1 MLKQKKT
8 AHALHEHE
16 QMAADN
22 SIPKISNRKERKLVP
37 WWTEECQ
44 QAVRNR
50 NKAFRLVKR
59 THNMQHLIQY
69 KKAQAQATVR
79 RTIRQAKRA
88 SWLFFYVVI
97 ERTTPVGEVWGM
109 IKRMGGDRR
118 EWEYPVIVTEEG
130 TAVS

>member
-16 QMAADN
+16 QMAAEN

-44 QAVRNR
+44 QAVRTR

-59 THNMQHLIQY
+59 THNIQY
-69 KKAQAQATVR
+69 KKAQATVR
-79 RTIRQAKRA
+79 RTIHQAKRA
-88 SWLFFYVVI
+88 SWIIFYDGI

-109 IKRMGGDRR
+109 IKRMGGDIR

-130 TAVS
+130 TRVS

>member
-1 MLKQKKT
+1 
-8 AHALHEHE
+8 
-16 QMAADN
+16 MAAEN

-59 THNMQHLIQY
+59 IHNMQYLIQY

-88 SWLFFYVVI
+88 SWLFFYDGI
-97 ERTTPVGEVWGM
+97 EKTTPVGEVWGM
-109 IKRMGGDRR
+109 IKRMGGDR
-118 EWEYPVIVTEEG
+118 YTQ
-130 TAVS
+130 